1 MKNKPLIIGA
11 ILSLIA
17 LVVFI
22 FLAIGITSV
31 DGGLDFDNKILSFV
45 HKNINPAVKN
55 LMIIISFIGSA
66 KFYFII
72 APFLI
77 WYLIKR
83 KHIIELWSLVVAIL
97 GSVLLNNILKASFGR
112 IRPLEFFLVEQS
124 GFSFPSGHSMNT
136 LTFYGMAVYL
146 YLRNKKLSLKKV
158 LIWVSAVIF
167 ILLMGFSRIYLGV
180 HWPSDIIAGYS
191 AGFIWLYICV
201 LGVEYIHKSKSKS
214 Y

>member
-1 MKNKPLIIGA
+1 MKNKTLIIGA
-11 ILSLIA
+11 IISLIA

-22 FLAIGITSV
+22 FLAVNITSV
-31 DGGLDFDNKILSFV
+31 DGGLYFDKKILSAV

-55 LMIIISFIGSA
+55 FMLTISFIGSA

-77 WYLIKR
+77 WYLIKK
-83 KHIIELWSLVVAIL
+83 KHFIELWSLVATIL
-97 GSVLLNNILKASFGR
+97 GSVLLNNVLKISFGR
-112 IRPLEFFLVEQS
+112 IRPIEFFLVEQS

-136 LTFYGMAVYL
+136 LTFYGMAAYL
-146 YLRNKKLSLKKV
+146 YLRNKKSSLKKV
-158 LIWVSAVIF
+158 LIWIALAIF

-180 HWPSDIIAGYS
+180 HWPSDIIGGYS

-201 LGVEYIHKSKSKS
+201 LGVEYIHKRKSERF
-214 Y
+214 